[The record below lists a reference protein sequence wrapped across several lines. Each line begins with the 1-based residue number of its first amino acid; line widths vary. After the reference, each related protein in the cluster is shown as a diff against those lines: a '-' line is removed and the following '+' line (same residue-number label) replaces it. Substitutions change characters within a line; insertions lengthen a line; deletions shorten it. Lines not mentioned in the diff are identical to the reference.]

1 MALVERITWLKS
13 RNTRSKRY
21 TWQVVKCVW
30 KWKQMISKCERSECM
45 CCYVGM
51 LVWWCKWACT
61 FWKNDSF
68 FLWWYGNCSP
78 IFNRYPFLPSF
89 PSLSLPLPFSLTT
102 IPLSCY
108 CVVKEPVSEQ
118 IPPITTIRYSV
129 RCAVYLYRSRS
140 SAPGFFFLPV
150 MWSPNPHMP
159 IFLSHKSSYTCVLFR
174 SLQINAC
181 TRTNIEAAETWHLVL
196 MVCMVSKQRHTYQNP
211 ILIPICSVMS

>member
-1 MALVERITWLKS
+1 MSVYVLKERLFFFSLMI
-13 RNTRSKRY
+13 
-21 TWQVVKCVW
+21 W
-30 KWKQMISKCERSECM
+30 KLLPHFQPLPFSS
-45 CCYVGM
+45 
-51 LVWWCKWACT
+51 L
-61 FWKNDSF
+61 FSF
-68 FLWWYGNCSP
+68 
-78 IFNRYPFLPSF
+78 
-89 PSLSLPLPFSLTT
+89 SLSLPLPFSLTT

-196 MVCMVSKQRHTYQNP
+196 MVCMVSKQRHTYINTLP
-211 ILIPICSVMS
+211 WSPYVL